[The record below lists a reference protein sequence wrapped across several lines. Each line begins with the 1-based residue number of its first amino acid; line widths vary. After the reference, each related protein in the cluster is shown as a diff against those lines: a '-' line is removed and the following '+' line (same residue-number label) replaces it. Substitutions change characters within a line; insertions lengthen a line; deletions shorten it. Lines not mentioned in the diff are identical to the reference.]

1 MNCLIVDDNRLERK
15 VVAELVGK
23 FPFLKIA
30 AELENPIEAMN
41 LIRTGTIHL
50 VFLDIEMPQMNG
62 LEFLRMENSPLVI
75 VMSAK
80 RDYAFEAFEYNV
92 VDYLL
97 KPLVLDRFYRAIS
110 RAKELFDANSR
121 QVELHATG
129 DIYVKEKGVITRIHL
144 NDITYLQAMGD
155 YVLIHTLNKRY
166 TLRIP
171 LKSVVDRLP
180 PARFVRVHRSY
191 IVAIDKV
198 ETIEEGTISIDRN
211 LIPISEMYRNAFLE
225 RLNLL

>member
-62 LEFLRMENSPLVI
+62 LEFMPMENSPLVI

-97 KPLVLDRFYRAIS
+97 KP
-110 RAKELFDANSR
+110 
-121 QVELHATG
+121 
-129 DIYVKEKGVITRIHL
+129 
-144 NDITYLQAMGD
+144 
-155 YVLIHTLNKRY
+155 
-166 TLRIP
+166 
-171 LKSVVDRLP
+171 
-180 PARFVRVHRSY
+180 
-191 IVAIDKV
+191 
-198 ETIEEGTISIDRN
+198 SILYGN
-211 LIPISEMYRNAFLE
+211 
-225 RLNLL
+225 

>member
-1 MNCLIVDDNRLERK
+1 M
-15 VVAELVGK
+15 
-23 FPFLKIA
+23 
-30 AELENPIEAMN
+30 
-41 LIRTGTIHL
+41 
-50 VFLDIEMPQMNG
+50 
-62 LEFLRMENSPLVI
+62 
-75 VMSAK
+75 
-80 RDYAFEAFEYNV
+80 
-92 VDYLL
+92 
-97 KPLVLDRFYRAIS
+97 
-110 RAKELFDANSR
+110 
-121 QVELHATG
+121 
-129 DIYVKEKGVITRIHL
+129 KEKGVITRIHL